1 MEILVLYPTTYLHII
16 LIVLYI
22 VILDTVGSDTRDT
35 ITRDTI
41 ISDTRNT
48 ITRDIIE
55 DREEAVGDD
64 CKQVCHTIHIKDC
77 TITMK
82 KVLIPV
88 KVKKCVAK
96 EGGEGGQCVGGVMK
110 KCSIR

>member
-1 MEILVLYPTTYLHII
+1 MEILVLYPTTYLHMI

-41 ISDTRNT
+41 E
-48 ITRDIIE
+48 DI
-55 DREEAVGDD
+55 EEAVGDD

-88 KVKKCVAK
+88 KVKKCVTK
-96 EGGEGGQCVGGVMK
+96 GGGEGGQCVGGVRK